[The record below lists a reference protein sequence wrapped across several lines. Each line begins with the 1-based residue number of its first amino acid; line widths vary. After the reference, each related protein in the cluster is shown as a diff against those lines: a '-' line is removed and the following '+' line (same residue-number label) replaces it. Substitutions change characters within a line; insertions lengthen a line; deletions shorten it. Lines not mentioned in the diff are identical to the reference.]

1 MCWWANMRVR
11 RETWPST
18 CLQLNRLQIKCSI
31 LRCCACTWRMT
42 SERGSQW
49 LGLLFARMQM
59 RLQVRR
65 TWRGAQIHQFTFQW
79 QIWRRK
85 TRKQWDWHATNQSRI
100 PRCSSW
106 TPTPITTS
114 EKIFGVLCIRRR
126 QSTSICSPWHPHMAV
141 WKTTVLCLELL
152 STSHRPAECCRGWC
166 LISNIMKFILI
177 RPSML
182 RWNVQCATQ
191 SLLQKQ
197 TRSNSTVSH
206 QNEAMFHNF
215 MDHWFPSSFR
225 IRSTKQS
232 WALPA
237 MSFLCY
243 SEVAVGVSQQIL
255 SHQGFAAGA
264 DFLRGYNLGLCCTGK
279 VLYVIVDQWCRSS
292 RGGNDG
298 YWQKSCQIALL
309 FHAEMWL

>member
-65 TWRGAQIHQFTFQW
+65 TWRGAQIHQFTFHW

-126 QSTSICSPWHPHMAV
+126 QSTSICSLWHPHMAV

-166 LISNIMKFILI
+166 LISILWNSYWYGQACCDGMCNICAMCDTELVAEADSFQFDSLTSERSHVSQLHGSLI
-177 RPSML
+177 SKQLPH
-182 RWNVQCATQ
+182 
-191 SLLQKQ
+191 SLDKTELSIACDEFLVLF
-197 TRSNSTVSH
+197 RGRCVRLSTDSVT
-206 QNEAMFHNF
+206 
-215 MDHWFPSSFR
+215 PR
-225 IRSTKQS
+225 IRSWCGLPPGLQS
-232 WALPA
+232 RSLLHWESPCMLLLTNDVEAQGVA
-237 MSFLCY
+237 MM
-243 SEVAVGVSQQIL
+243 
-255 SHQGFAAGA
+255 
-264 DFLRGYNLGLCCTGK
+264 DTG
-279 VLYVIVDQWCRSS
+279 RSLV
-292 RGGNDG
+292 R
-298 YWQKSCQIALL
+298 
-309 FHAEMWL
+309 